1 MAETKISDI
10 IVPELFNP
18 YVINRTMEL
27 SALVNSGI
35 IVNSPEFDRLAS
47 EAARTHNMPFFEDLT
62 GDSEETLEGKEME
75 AAKIGSNKDV
85 STTLLRQKM
94 WAGQI
99 SILLLFFPR
108 QRIKP

>member
-62 GDSEETLEGKEME
+62 GDSEETLEGN
-75 AAKIGSNKDV
+75 GSGKDWLEQRCIHDIIKTEDVGGNKSFR
-85 STTLLRQKM
+85 STGR
-94 WAGQI
+94 
-99 SILLLFFPR
+99 SR
-108 QRIKP
+108 SDESDR